1 MGIASAFYTALSG
14 LSVNSSALTVIGN
27 NLANLNTI
35 GFKGSSTTFQDLF
48 SSNLGASAFQG
59 NGNPSQVGL
68 GAMVG
73 AVMQNFGQSTF
84 QSTSNFMD
92 MAVQGNGFFYMK
104 LVNGGFGHTR
114 SGNFTINQEGFV
126 VDPAGNRL
134 QGYNRTTDGRIDAA
148 YGAVDIKLPIGETI
162 PAVSTKNISF
172 TTNLDASVPVNESK
186 YTTSVQVYDS
196 LGTRHSVMITYE
208 MATRWVDATDS
219 LPITDPDYAAK
230 MLINQPNP
238 NYKPEWLD
246 PPTNSVPNPAWE
258 GEFLPGTATPNPNYI
273 PEWLDPPTN
282 SVPNPAYNPQ
292 LIDIP
297 NPLWRDAGYR
307 AIPNTWRYYVWAP
320 DADPT
325 ATASLMGTTDP
336 PPATIGSNPPPTV
349 PPDNINLQA
358 PTTRWGIDYFT
369 LAEGTITF
377 ASNGAVQ
384 SVVAKD
390 IGDTGSTDLQD
401 TLDNPRLQVQWDNG
415 SAAHKY
421 STISA
426 DNTSIVWKLN
436 TGIDNG
442 ANAFWLLTQT
452 STASG
457 TSNSSQ
463 DGFGA
468 GTIKSMTVDQNGFIV
483 GTFSN
488 GQTYP
493 VARVA
498 MSIFTNNNGL
508 QKVGENIWKETIAS
522 GPANIGTAND
532 VGRGSILGSHLEMSN
547 VDVADEFTRL
557 IITQRG
563 YQANSRIVT
572 TSDEMMQ
579 ETLALKR

>member
-14 LSVNSSALTVIGN
+14 LSVNSSSLTVIGN

-48 SSNLGASAFQG
+48 SANLGAQAFQG

-84 QSTSNFMD
+84 QSTSNVMD
-92 MAVQGNGFFYMK
+92 MAVQGSGFFYMR

-114 SGNFTINQEGFV
+114 SGNFTIDIDGHV

-134 QGYNRTTDGRIDAA
+134 QGYNRDARGIIDAA
-148 YGAVDIKLPIGETI
+148 MGSVDIRLPMGETV
-162 PAVSTKNISF
+162 PASMTRNISF
-172 TTNLDASVPVNESK
+172 TTNLDASVPAGESR
-186 YTTSVQVYDS
+186 YTTSVNIYDS
-196 LGTRHSVMITYE
+196 LGSRHNVMITYE
-208 MATRWVDATDS
+208 KTGTANEWNYYIWSADTNIEQT
-219 LPITDPDYAAK
+219 
-230 MLINQPNP
+230 MLLMGIAPA
-238 NYKPEWLD
+238 D
-246 PPTNSVPNPAWE
+246 MPAWP
-258 GEFLPGTATPNPNYI
+258 LSP
-273 PEWLDPPTN
+273 PENRP
-282 SVPNPAYNPQ
+282 
-292 LIDIP
+292 
-297 NPLWRDAGYR
+297 
-307 AIPNTWRYYVWAP
+307 P
-320 DADPT
+320 DA
-325 ATASLMGTTDP
+325 AG
-336 PPATIGSNPPPTV
+336 GE
-349 PPDNINLQA
+349 Q
-358 PTTRWGIDYFT
+358 WGVDYFT
-369 LAEGTITF
+369 LAEGKINF
-377 ASNGAVQ
+377 AAN
-384 SVVAKD
+384 
-390 IGDTGSTDLQD
+390 GSTSSVQTVDLGTWFAGGSGTPNATVNTDPAFTPPYTSATPFTPTDRQD
-401 TLDNPRLQVQWDNG
+401 GKGNPMLQVMWDNG
-415 SAAHKY
+415 SSPHNLP
-421 STISA
+421 T
-426 DNTSIVWKLN
+426 
-436 TGIDNG
+436 NG
-442 ANAFWLLTQT
+442 TANADPFSNPIIWNLNNGTAETPFWLLTQT
-452 STASG
+452 SSASG

-463 DGFGA
+463 DGYGA
-468 GTIKSMTVDQNGFIV
+468 GTIKSLTVDQNGFII

-532 VGRGSILGSHLEMSN
+532 VGRGAILGSHLEMSN